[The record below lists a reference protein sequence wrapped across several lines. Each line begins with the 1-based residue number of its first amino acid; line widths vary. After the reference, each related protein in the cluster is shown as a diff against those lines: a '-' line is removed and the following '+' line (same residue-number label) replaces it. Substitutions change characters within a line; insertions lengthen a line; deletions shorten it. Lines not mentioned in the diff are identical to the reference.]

1 MRGVL
6 PAEATLRRLATGAI
20 WSEGPVWLPDA
31 GAVRWSDIPNNRILQ
46 YGLESG
52 ELSVYSADA
61 EFTNGRT
68 RDASGAVIQCSH
80 GRRAV
85 ERDVGGVVTTIV
97 DRWNG
102 VRFNSPNDVVVA
114 RDGAIWFTDPPY
126 GIDLPRE
133 GHPGEREYGA
143 CYVFRFDPATGV
155 VVPVIT
161 DMEKPNGLAFSPDE
175 SLLYVSDTSWESGV
189 NGPKPAGSGANGS
202 GANGSGNHHI
212 RAYDVVDGTRCER
225 GRTIA
230 VIEPGV
236 PDGFRVDVEGRLWT
250 SSADSVQV
258 LSATGELLAR
268 IPVPEVVANVCF
280 GGPDGSTLFIA
291 ASTSLY
297 AIDTATRGAAAAG

>member
-1 MRGVL
+1 MTTV
-6 PAEATLRRLATGAI
+6 RRLATGAI
-20 WSEGPVWLPDA
+20 WSEGPLWLPDI

-46 YGLESG
+46 YALESG

-126 GIDLPRE
+126 GIELPRE
-133 GHPGEREYGA
+133 GHPGEREYGG
-143 CYVFRFDPATGV
+143 CYVFRYEPATGE

-175 SLLYVSDTSWESGV
+175 SVLYVSDTSWESG
-189 NGPKPAGSGANGS
+189 ANE
-202 GANGSGNHHI
+202 SGNHHI
-212 RAYDVVDGTRCER
+212 RAYDMVGGTRCER

-230 VIEPGV
+230 VIQPGV

-258 LSATGELLAR
+258 LSATGELLDR

-297 AIDTATRGAAAAG
+297 AIETTTRGAGS